1 MNTVLKRA
9 LIVLVSG
16 GLAAGAA
23 VLVWRGRAEPRTV
36 DLVDSREAMRDLLEG
51 RQSSR
56 TAGGSG
62 SSTTRIPT
70 LEERSGLD
78 PDQARALFAAPEH
91 KFLFDAHRFYAYRPD
106 IEERK
111 PWEEHPQGAW
121 TLATNAHGFREDSDE
136 LNLDADRFVLVIGDS
151 HVDGMCNND
160 ESFAALCEER
170 LGELLPGESVQVL
183 NTGTSGYN
191 FYNYLGVVDRF
202 IEHRPHTIVVTIYG
216 GNDYLGAVMPHHFF
230 NESAPP
236 PEAAGYWDRIEAAK
250 RASSAAVGMAL
261 NQAFYFQN
269 YPDEVAFAREAALAV
284 TQEIQRLA
292 DEAGSRLV
300 WIYIP
305 PLYDIDEQRA
315 EEMEAAR
322 EPLALTNYDMQVADR
337 LTDDVLSRARE
348 HGDHVIDL
356 RREFGG
362 RPGPFYWRDGHINLK
377 AQALV
382 AQLLAPHL
390 AR

>member
-1 MNTVLKRA
+1 MNTVMKRA

-23 VLVWRGRAEPRTV
+23 ILYWQSRKDAGTV
-36 DLVDSREAMRDLLEG
+36 ELVDSRVAMRDLLEG
-51 RQSSR
+51 RQGSR
-56 TAGGSG
+56 TASGAG
-62 SSTTRIPT
+62 SSTTRVPT
-70 LEERSGLD
+70 LEERSSLD
-78 PDQARALFAAPEH
+78 PDQARALFASPEH
-91 KFLFDAHRFYAYRPD
+91 KFRFDSHRFYAYRPD
-106 IEERK
+106 IDERK
-111 PWEEHPQGAW
+111 TWQEHPERAW
-121 TLATNAHGFREDSDE
+121 TLSTNAHGFREDSDE
-136 LNLDADRFVLVIGDS
+136 LRLDADRFVLVIGDS

-160 ESFAALCEER
+160 ESFVALAEKRLEEI
-170 LGELLPGESVQVL
+170 LPGQSVQVL

-191 FYNYLGVVDRF
+191 FYNYLGVVDEF
-202 IEHRPHTIVVTIYG
+202 IEHGPDAIVVTIYG
-216 GNDYLGAVMPHHFF
+216 GNDYLGAVMPHHYF

-236 PEAAGYWDRIEAAK
+236 PEASGYWDKIEAAK

-284 TQEIQRLA
+284 TEEIQRVA
-292 DEAGSRLV
+292 TEAGSKLIWV
-300 WIYIP
+300 YIP
-305 PLYDIDEQRA
+305 PLYDIDEARA

-322 EPLALTNYDMQVADR
+322 ETLALTDYDMKVADR
-337 LTDDVLSRARE
+337 LTDDVLAKARE

-377 AQALV
+377 AQKLV
-382 AQLLAPHL
+382 AQLLAPQL